1 MLLCFYLQRWG
12 RIPVE
17 PTIYWLWPCDCRVI
31 WGCSKEVC
39 DHTRCGL
46 IFVKYGLEKEVT
58 VLGSKFSCKTFSR
71 LKLCAHVMA
80 VAKYQGPS
88 SVQRLIT
95 PSNKPNTSSQIRPSS
110 NAGKKLSSVSVRK
123 GGRSSTNQTKNS
135 SLPDTDV
142 YEIVRGTSHIKVCN
156 GCRTSLVGQR
166 FVARHCCRLPF
177 LKRDESGNL
186 VQFTLATPGNH
197 HFHLNKKCIRRTHE
211 RCFGHVMIAPTLNS
225 ATHSIRLALLDVWLS
240 L

>member
-1 MLLCFYLQRWG
+1 MSQPYTDYG
-12 RIPVE
+12 RATVE
-17 PTIYWLWPCDCRVI
+17 SFEDAAKKCVI
-31 WGCSKEVC
+31 TQGVDSC
-39 DHTRCGL
+39 L
-46 IFVKYGLEKEVT
+46 VKYGLEKEVT
-58 VLGSKFSCKTFSR
+58 VLGSKCSCETFSR

-142 YEIVRGTSHIKVCN
+142 YEIVRGTSRIKVCN

-166 FVARHCCRLPF
+166 FVANHCCRLPF
-177 LKRDESGNL
+177 VKRDESGNL
-186 VQFTLATPGNH
+186 VKFTPATPGITIPI
-197 HFHLNKKCIRRTHE
+197 FTKKAFSE
-211 RCFGHVMIAPTLNS
+211 LMKDA
-225 ATHSIRLALLDVWLS
+225 LAM
-240 L
+240 